1 MSNQVLLKSSSLAQ
15 IKSHLATLE
24 TNKVYSIATIIETIR
39 QVCNHKDSTY
49 RNFKMQSGEY
59 PSSGSVRLDELY
71 VDLTYQRKLRLAKII
86 QKIIKNEGFC
96 KDVAGTIDVAY
107 RPNRKDPNGR
117 QGMKFVWDGFRR
129 SLMVGLCS
137 PAGSAAKIGASEYDH
152 PIDRSD
158 EECQI
163 DEARKFKIRNAD
175 SESMSPE
182 ELFKSMVVYKDQ
194 QSLELLQHMINCN
207 LTVEGLNPN
216 GQALGGFVAFRGA
229 SAKYNHEYMRQASR
243 VITTA
248 WTTRPQVLGYLL
260 GGLTALI
267 HYNDDGEFY
276 TDSEIMKKFIDFA
289 KNNDQNNLTNPRL
302 NAKPFESIAINIA
315 KKVLNDDN
323 GLMEAILND
332 INIDETER
340 KFLEQGTD
348 GSNQLT

>member
-1 MSNQVLLKSSSLAQ
+1 MYLQTNDDVDKFSSSQDLHF
-15 IKSHLATLE
+15 KDVSHRKLFRRILGNAFLTHEVSTL
-24 TNKVYSIATIIETIR
+24 
-39 QVCNHKDSTY
+39 

-163 DEARKFKIRNAD
+163 DEARK
-175 SESMSPE
+175 
-182 ELFKSMVVYKDQ
+182 LKD
-194 QSLELLQHMINCN
+194 
-207 LTVEGLNPN
+207 
-216 GQALGGFVAFRGA
+216 
-229 SAKYNHEYMRQASR
+229 
-243 VITTA
+243 
-248 WTTRPQVLGYLL
+248 
-260 GGLTALI
+260 
-267 HYNDDGEFY
+267 
-276 TDSEIMKKFIDFA
+276 
-289 KNNDQNNLTNPRL
+289 
-302 NAKPFESIAINIA
+302 
-315 KKVLNDDN
+315 
-323 GLMEAILND
+323 
-332 INIDETER
+332 
-340 KFLEQGTD
+340 
-348 GSNQLT
+348 